1 MKIREIKT
9 KSIITKSN
17 LPDADLVIN
26 PYIGCEYACKYCY
39 ADFMRR
45 FSGHGSEDWGS
56 FIDVKIN
63 APDTINPKKIKKD
76 SLILVGSVT
85 DPYQPLEKKYQL
97 TKRCLE
103 ILLESQPRIEILTKS
118 ALILRDISLLQR
130 FKNLRVGISIG
141 ILDERLSKQ
150 LEPRA
155 ALPRKRLNVLKK
167 LHDSGISTYLF
178 ISPIF
183 PEISDIKN
191 LIKLSKE
198 YVEEIY
204 FENLNI
210 RQNNKERIL
219 EFIDSNRPELRNL
232 YESLLKNNFYWNRL
246 EIDLKQQC
254 KQEGIKCKFY
264 FHHSKK

>member
-155 ALPRKRLNVLKK
+155 ALPRN
-167 LHDSGISTYLF
+167 
-178 ISPIF
+178 P
-183 PEISDIKN
+183 
-191 LIKLSKE
+191 
-198 YVEEIY
+198 
-204 FENLNI
+204 
-210 RQNNKERIL
+210 
-219 EFIDSNRPELRNL
+219 
-232 YESLLKNNFYWNRL
+232 
-246 EIDLKQQC
+246 
-254 KQEGIKCKFY
+254 
-264 FHHSKK
+264 